1 MRKTSSKMTQAA
13 CSTQRH
19 WLVTSTPYTDCG
31 QKIPR
36 SMWSSATTTV
46 AGISTRQSR

>member
-31 QKIPR
+31 QKRPR
-36 SMWSSATTTV
+36 SM
-46 AGISTRQSR
+46 